1 MARRNT
7 EASMIE
13 AARLS
18 DQVVNNISAHFE
30 PSLQVGAYGEYR
42 SREYRTRQFIYNWN
56 MDSNPLT
63 DGAKVGSPFQPSVQS
78 PLLNGA
84 SFDDE
89 KSTWFDKVSYVG
101 AFNATDNWLSGW
113 TNFDPQNT
121 KY

>member
-56 MDSNPLT
+56 MDSNTLT
-63 DGAKVGSPFQPSVQS
+63 DGAKVGSPFQPSAQS